1 MSTAAASAAAGRRAD
16 PRWAYA
22 LVNLSCLLWGTNY
35 ALGRLLRGSVGPF
48 TLTAAR
54 FTVAALIFALLL
66 RRLPAA
72 ERRLG
77 RTWPLLL
84 GMGITGVFGFNS
96 LLYSGLRT
104 TTAANAAL
112 ISGTGPLLI
121 GLMSALILRERFSR
135 RQALGALASLAGVA
149 VIASG
154 GSRSALLSLQLN
166 PGDLLVLAAITSWGV
181 YSVMSRVATRTRSSL
196 SATAHSTFLGLPL
209 LLVAAAIEAGARPP
223 AVTPATILAVVYIG
237 IFPSVVAYLSWNEG
251 VRRVGPAKATA
262 FFNMLPVFGALFGVV
277 LLNEP
282 FGPPQIA
289 GGALIIAGSLFAAW
303 DDLRVFPGATAQR
316 QNGTL
321 TNADKR

>member
-1 MSTAAASAAAGRRAD
+1 MSTVAASETTTAAGRRAD

-54 FTVAALIFALLL
+54 FMVAALIFVLLL
-66 RRLPAA
+66 RRLPPP
-72 ERRLG
+72 ERRFG
-77 RTWPLLL
+77 RAWPLLL

-96 LLYSGLRT
+96 LLYSGLHT

-121 GLMSALILRERFSR
+121 GLMSALTLGERFSR
-135 RQALGALASLAGVA
+135 RQALGALTSLAGVA

-154 GSRSALLSLQLN
+154 GSLNALLSLQLN
-166 PGDLLVLAAITSWGV
+166 PGDLLVLAAIASWGA
-181 YSVMSRVATRTRSSL
+181 YSTMSRVATRTRSSL
-196 SATAHSTFLGLPL
+196 SATALSTFLGLPL
-209 LLVAAAIEAGARPP
+209 LLVAAAAEADLHPP
-223 AVTPATILAVVYIG
+223 AVTPVTILAVVYIG

-262 FFNMLPVFGALFGVV
+262 FFNMLPVFGALFGVW

-303 DDLRVFPGATAQR
+303 EDLRPGRRLPTR
-316 QNGTL
+316 
-321 TNADKR
+321 